1 MIYYRD
7 IHCVPVFDIKMMH
20 KSLVTKRFQSEA
32 IGDIHEDSSDEI
44 QGDLNESVDMFNDE
58 GGANSRLAS
67 PGMEH
72 LLEEQQEANKRIPKN
87 VKFNRAFDIAKVTA
101 EYMKDTGTEQ
111 FELYMKC
118 FSKFSNMVRDGIPS
132 NVINLLLEPEK
143 FEVIEI
149 DEQPDIVVAD
159 TDNNNRDKTVTT
171 AKVKE
176 FCEVPEQL
184 KDYLELMLS
193 LYQSKV
199 MVLVSMVLPQLIF
212 TKIRSMPMSFVGPAT
227 NL

>member
-1 MIYYRD
+1 M
-7 IHCVPVFDIKMMH
+7 PVFDIKMMH

-118 FSKFSNMVRDGIPS
+118 FSKFSNMVRDWIPS

-184 KDYLELMLS
+184 KDYLGIDAVIVPIKGDGSCLYGSASAHIYQDQKHANELR
-193 LYQSKV
+193 
-199 MVLVSMVLPQLIF
+199 
-212 TKIRSMPMSFVGPAT
+212 RSCHKFMIDNWA
-227 NL
+227 

>member
-1 MIYYRD
+1 
-7 IHCVPVFDIKMMH
+7 MMH

-132 NVINLLLEPEK
+132 HVIDLLLEPGLKSLRLTSNLTLLLLTLTTTTEIKLLQQPKEK
-143 FEVIEI
+143 SF
-149 DEQPDIVVAD
+149 ARFL
-159 TDNNNRDKTVTT
+159 NN
-171 AKVKE
+171 
-176 FCEVPEQL
+176 
-184 KDYLELMLS
+184 
-193 LYQSKV
+193 
-199 MVLVSMVLPQLIF
+199 
-212 TKIRSMPMSFVGPAT
+212 
-227 NL
+227 